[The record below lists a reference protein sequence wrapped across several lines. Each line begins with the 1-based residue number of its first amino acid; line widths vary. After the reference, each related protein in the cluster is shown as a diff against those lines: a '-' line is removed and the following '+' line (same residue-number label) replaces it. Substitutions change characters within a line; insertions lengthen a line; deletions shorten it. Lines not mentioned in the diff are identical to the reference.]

1 MPQRVAIVG
10 IGQTH
15 HRSRRPEVNQY
26 EMISEAVRAA
36 LADAELGIK
45 DIDAVLVG
53 NMETFEGHYLA
64 DLMAVGGS
72 GGYLKPGLKLNT
84 GGTVG
89 GAMVCAG
96 WYHVASGLFDTVLVV
111 AWQKLEEGHT
121 TSGIISAMD
130 PLYDRV
136 FYTGAISHQA
146 MIGQQYMNATGCP
159 EEHAALVRVKAA
171 ENARRN
177 PYAHVRTQV
186 SVEDVLNSR
195 IVVYPIRLL
204 EMCPVSSGACALV
217 LASEDRA
224 RTITNKPVW
233 IRDHV
238 TTHLESFKL
247 AGEPDPM
254 PPTASQTAAAVKL
267 YKRNGITNPRRDI
280 DVFELYD
287 PSSWAELAWMED
299 FLLCERGEAW
309 KLVERGVSKLD
320 GEFPINPSGG
330 VVSTNPIGATA
341 MIRVAEAAIQIRGDG
356 GDRQVARPVRRAV
369 ATAYGG
375 SNWTIMF
382 LLSKHT
388 D

>member
-1 MPQRVAIVG
+1 MPEQVAIVG
-10 IGQTH
+10 IGQTQ
-15 HRSRRPEVNQY
+15 HRSRRPDVSQY
-26 EMISEAVRAA
+26 EMINEAVHAA
-36 LADAELGIK
+36 LADAGMTIK
-45 DIDAVLVG
+45 EIDAVVVG
-53 NMETFEGHYLA
+53 NMETFEGHYLS

-89 GAMVCAG
+89 GATVCNG
-96 WYHVASGLFDTVLVV
+96 WYHVASGLFETVLVV
-111 AWQKLEEGHT
+111 AWEKLEEGHT

-146 MIGQQYMNATGCP
+146 MIGQQYMQASGCS

-171 ENARRN
+171 DNARRN
-177 PYAHVRTQV
+177 PYAHVKVQI
-186 SVEDVLNSR
+186 SVEDVLDSR

-217 LASEDRA
+217 LASGSRA
-224 RTITNKPVW
+224 DKITNKPVW

-238 TTHLESFKL
+238 TVHLESFKL

-254 PPTASQTAAAVKL
+254 PTRPSQTEAAAKL
-267 YKRNGITNPRRDI
+267 YRRNGITEPRREI

-309 KLVERGVSKLD
+309 KLVERGVTRLD

-330 VVSTNPIGATA
+330 VVSTNPIGASA
-341 MIRVAEAAIQIRGDG
+341 MIRVAEAATQVRGDG
-356 GDRQVARPVRRAV
+356 GERQVARPVRRAI

-382 LLSKHT
+382 LLSGERP
-388 D
+388 